1 MERPALRFSRDRTVW
16 CRLLLLLLLL
26 FLTMSAIATTEPA
39 GAAAEVE
46 FAGTVI
52 MADAKTGK
60 IAVKKESGGTR
71 FTFVTNEQTRWESG
85 LKGIGDLKK
94 DDHVVV
100 AYQMQ
105 GSQYVALRV
114 APKK

>member
-1 MERPALRFSRDRTVW
+1 MERAALRSSHGLSAW
-16 CRLLLLLLLL
+16 CRLLLLVVFASGIMTAEL
-26 FLTMSAIATTEPA
+26 A

-52 MADAKTGK
+52 SADAKTGK
-60 IAVKKESGGTR
+60 IAVKKELGGTR

-100 AYQMQ
+100 GYQVQ
-105 GSQYVALRV
+105 GSQYIALRV

>member
-1 MERPALRFSRDRTVW
+1 MEPAALRSSHGRSAW
-16 CRLLLLLLLL
+16 CRLLLLFVLVGG
-26 FLTMSAIATTEPA
+26 IVTTEWA

-52 MADAKTGK
+52 AADAKTGK

-85 LKGIGDLKK
+85 LKGISDLKK

-100 AYQMQ
+100 GYQVQ
-105 GSQYVALRV
+105 GSQYIALRV